1 MPLARLCFLRKEC
14 KMADESRQAKFLED
28 LNNLKEYAKVNGGFI
43 TEEDI
48 QEYFKDIRL
57 DEQQLS
63 MVNGFLRAGGIRIR
77 GYNGSNAYTAW
88 EEKKALEDEKNA
100 SDTDVQVP
108 ETDEKN
114 MDLYLE
120 ELARMPEVS
129 DEDCGYLLMEIEEGK
144 DDDAVGRLTEGCLPK
159 ILDFVQPFIGQGV
172 ASGDLVQEAN
182 LILFD
187 YIQGRQWLKNTE
199 WRDKIR
205 RGSKEDLQSVLHG
218 MMDEVRKKI
227 QNQMRVVLTDQNQEN
242 DVSRQI
248 VYQVNR
254 VSEAAKRFREEH
266 GRKVTPDELAKAMH
280 VNPEVITQAIEFSGS
295 TIPDIEM
302 KATMRPRR
310 IGPR

>member
-1 MPLARLCFLRKEC
+1 
-14 KMADESRQAKFLED
+14 MADESRQAKFLED

-48 QEYFKDIRL
+48 QEYFQDIRL
-57 DEQQLS
+57 DTEQLS
-63 MVNGFLRAGGIRIR
+63 MVNGFLRAGGIKIR

-100 SDTDVQVP
+100 SAADVQEP
-108 ETDEKN
+108 ETDDEN

-120 ELARMPEVS
+120 ELAKMPEVS
-129 DEDCGYLLMEIEEGK
+129 DEECGYLLMEIEEGK
-144 DDDAVGRLTEGCLPK
+144 DDEAVGRLTEGCLPK
-159 ILDFVQPFIGQGV
+159 ILDFVQPFVGQGI

-187 YIQGRQWLKNTE
+187 YISEKQWLQNTE
-199 WRDKIR
+199 WLGKIR
-205 RGSKEDLQSVLHG
+205 RGSKEDLQAVFHG

-227 QNQMRVVLTDQNQEN
+227 QDQMRVLLTSQNRES

-254 VSEAAKRFREEH
+254 VSEAARRFREEN
-266 GRKVTPDELAKAMH
+266 GRKATPDELAKAMH
-280 VNPEVITQAIEFSGS
+280 VAPEVITQAIEFSGS
-295 TIPDIEM
+295 KIPDLEM
-302 KATMRPRR
+302 KQAMRPHK
-310 IGPR
+310 IGPL

>member
-1 MPLARLCFLRKEC
+1 
-14 KMADESRQAKFLED
+14 MADESRQAKFLED

-48 QEYFKDIRL
+48 QEYFQDIRL
-57 DEQQLS
+57 DTEQLS
-63 MVNGFLRAGGIRIR
+63 MVNGFLRAGGIKIR

-100 SDTDVQVP
+100 SAADVQEP
-108 ETDEKN
+108 ETDDEN

-120 ELARMPEVS
+120 ELAKMPEVS
-129 DEDCGYLLMEIEEGK
+129 DEECGYLLMEIEEGK
-144 DDDAVGRLTEGCLPK
+144 DDEAVGRLTEGCLPK
-159 ILDFVQPFIGQGV
+159 ILDFIQPFAGQGV

-187 YIQGRQWLKNTE
+187 YISEKQWLQNTE
-199 WRDKIR
+199 WLGKIR
-205 RGSKEDLQSVLHG
+205 RGSKEDLQAVFHG

-227 QNQMRVVLTDQNQEN
+227 QDQMRVLLTSQNRES

-254 VSEAAKRFREEH
+254 VSEAARRFREEN
-266 GRKVTPDELAKAMH
+266 GRKATPDELAKAMH
-280 VNPEVITQAIEFSGS
+280 VAPEVITQAIEFSGS
-295 TIPDIEM
+295 KIPDLEM
-302 KATMRPRR
+302 KQAMRPHK
-310 IGPR
+310 IGPL